1 MGNRAGDG
9 PQPLGD
15 RAWRLAI
22 AGADEGRA
30 RAAALRASGR
40 VDDAWHTETHVAFTA
55 RADVDIVALA
65 MMAGA
70 GAPDRGGAH
79 AIRIVLDG
87 ADLDEVAAA
96 AGCARGDIERMIAA
110 ASLRVSFVGFAPGF
124 GYLRG
129 LDPRLHLPR
138 RATPRPRVPAGSLA
152 LAGGFA
158 AIYPS
163 ATAGGWHL
171 IGRALEPMW
180 QGDEPRLAAGDRV
193 RFELV
198 DASEAVPATIEPP
211 SDPARALIIDE
222 LRGLAFVED
231 GGRRGRLHQGMPP
244 AGALVPSALAR
255 ANRVVGNPDGAA
267 GIERH
272 GALRLAATVAIDV
285 ATDDGARHRLAPGA
299 VLELPWAATARAGYV
314 AIAGGLD
321 VPLVLGGRGTHLR
334 AGLGGHHGRPLRR
347 GDRIAIGTETGSG
360 TETDADPDPD
370 APITIIAG
378 PDLAH
383 LGPDALDRLLA
394 ATFRLAHR
402 SDRMGTRLDG
412 ATLPPAAGAAPPSSA
427 PLVLGAIEVPPDG
440 VPIVLGPEHPTTG
453 GYPVVAVIAAAD
465 QGAFHRRP
473 LGRAVRFRLG

>member
-55 RADVDIVALA
+55 RADVDIAALA
-65 MMAGA
+65 MIAASSEIEDG
-70 GAPDRGGAH
+70 REH
-79 AIRIVLDG
+79 AIRVVLDG
-87 ADLDEVAAA
+87 ADLGAVAVAA
-96 AGCARGDIERMIAA
+96 GLTRDDVERTIAD

-171 IGRALEPMW
+171 LGRALEPMW
-180 QGDEPRLAAGDRV
+180 LDDEPRLAAGDRV
-193 RFELV
+193 RLV
-198 DASEAVPATIEPP
+198 PVGAGEAVTMIEQAA
-211 SDPARALIIDE
+211 DPARALIIDE

-473 LGRAVRFRLG
+473 LGRAVRFRLR

>member
-1 MGNRAGDG
+1 ME
-9 PQPLGD
+9 PLGD
-15 RAWRLAI
+15 RAWRIAI

-40 VDDAWHTETHVAFTA
+40 VDDAWHTETYVAFTP
-55 RADVDIVALA
+55 RADGEVAALA
-65 MMAGA
+65 MIAGA
-70 GAPDRGGAH
+70 GATDEGREH

-87 ADLDEVAAA
+87 ADLDDIAAA
-96 AGCARGDIERMIAA
+96 AGMARGDVERMIVD

-158 AIYPS
+158 AVYPS
-163 ATAGGWHL
+163 ATAGGWNL
-171 IGRALEPMW
+171 IGRALDPMW
-180 QGDEPRLAAGDRV
+180 LDDAPRLAAGDRV
-193 RFELV
+193 GFVPVAAGEP
-198 DASEAVPATIEPP
+198 PATIERTA
-211 SDPARALIIDE
+211 DPARALIIDE
-222 LRGLAFVED
+222 IRGLAFVED
-231 GGRRGRLHQGMPP
+231 GGRRSRLHQGMPP

-255 ANRVVGNPDGAA
+255 ANRAVGNPDDAA

-272 GALRLAATVAIDV
+272 GTLRLAATVAIDV
-285 ATDDGARHRLAPGA
+285 ATDDGARHRLAPGD
-299 VLELPWAATARAGYV
+299 VLDLPWPATARAGYV
-314 AIAGGLD
+314 AITGGLD
-321 VPLVLGGRGTHLR
+321 VPIVLGGRGTHLR
-334 AGLGGHHGRPLRR
+334 AGLGGHHGRQLRR
-347 GDRIAIGTETGSG
+347 GDRIAIGTESRTG
-360 TETDADPDPD
+360 TDAGTGAGTATASD
-370 APITIIAG
+370 APITIVPG

-383 LGPDALDRLLA
+383 LAPGALDRLLA
-394 ATFRLAHR
+394 ATVRLSHR

-412 ATLPPAAGAAPPSSA
+412 ATLPHAADAPPPSSA

-465 QGAFHRRP
+465 LDAFHRRP
-473 LGRAVRFRLG
+473 LGRALRFRLR